1 MFILLA
7 LLLVFSPVAGLPD
20 APEFS
25 VRFSGQN
32 KAVVEVEETSD
43 DTISHFKARVFSA
56 ELIETWFQHVR

>member
-25 VRFSGQN
+25 VRF
-32 KAVVEVEETSD
+32 EPP
-43 DTISHFKARVFSA
+43 
-56 ELIETWFQHVR
+56 